1 MPCRSAK
8 EFLSSKGVPFEDVN
22 VLEDGEAQEELIR
35 LTGRMAVP
43 VIRVDDE
50 VVVGFDRAK
59 LQRLLAI

>member
-1 MPCRSAK
+1 MPCRSTK
-8 EFLSSKGVPFEDVN
+8 EFLSSKGVQFEDIN
-22 VLEDGEAQEELIR
+22 VQEDGQAQEELIR